1 VLLARRTIPS
11 PIGNWHLFADATA
24 LVGCYSDSHRDA
36 LPVAESA
43 QNAILDS
50 TETQLSEYFSGER
63 KSFDLPLSPQG
74 TLFQRQVWAMLVTI
88 PFGETCSYGE
98 LAKKLGD
105 SKLSRAV
112 GAANG
117 ANPIS
122 IIVPCHRVIA
132 STGHLTGY
140 AGGVEIKKFLLDF
153 ESADASLF
161 GNLL

>member
-1 VLLARRTIPS
+1 LGVTPTLT
-11 PIGNWHLFADATA
+11 
-24 LVGCYSDSHRDA
+24 
-36 LPVAESA
+36 
-43 QNAILDS
+43 AILDS